1 MTDRI
6 RISGI
11 EVLARHGVLDSEKQN
26 DQKFLID
33 LDLTLDLGAAAA
45 TDRLEDTV
53 DYGELSQRTH
63 DYVASNSFDLIERLA
78 HGVADLAMEYP
89 KVEAVEVTVHK
100 PDAPIEV
107 PFEDVSVTVS
117 RER

>member
-11 EVLARHGVLDSEKQN
+11 EVLARHGVLDFEKQN

-33 LDLTLDLGAAAA
+33 LELSIDLVAAAA

-63 DYVASNSFDLIERLA
+63 DYVASNSFDLIEKLA
-78 HGVADLAMEYP
+78 HGVADLAMEYS
-89 KVEAVEVTVHK
+89 KVGAVEVTVHK
-100 PDAPIEV
+100 PEAPIEV
-107 PFEDVSVTVS
+107 PFADVSVTVS

>member
-1 MTDRI
+1 MSDRI
-6 RISGI
+6 RIAGI
-11 EVLARHGVLDSEKQN
+11 EVLARHGVLDVEKQN

-33 LDLTLDLGAAAA
+33 LDLTIDLSAAAA

-63 DYVASNSFDLIERLA
+63 DYVASNSYDLIEKLA
-78 HGVADLAMEYP
+78 HGIADLAMGYA

-100 PDAPIEV
+100 PDAPMEV
-107 PFEDVSVTVS
+107 PFADVSVTVS

>member
-1 MTDRI
+1 MADRI

-11 EVLARHGVLDSEKQN
+11 EVLARHGVLEFEKRS
-26 DQKFLID
+26 DQKFLVD
-33 LDLTLDLGAAAA
+33 LELSIDLGAAAA

-53 DYGELSQRTH
+53 DYGELTQRTH
-63 DYVASNSFDLIERLA
+63 DYVASNSFDLIEKLA
-78 HGVADLAMEYP
+78 HGVADLAMEYT

-107 PFEDVSVTVS
+107 PFADVSVTVS